1 MSNIDPKAM
10 FAIGYGLYVVTA
22 RAGKDNGCIENS
34 VMQLTGEP
42 LQVALSL
49 NKSNYTYEQ
58 IVSTGKCNV
67 NILSENAPF
76 SLFQRFGFQSGREVD
91 KFDGFDLWR
100 TENGVAALTGE
111 FCNTVISLAVKEHID
126 VGSHGLFICEVTEAV
141 TLMDRPTM
149 TYAYYHANVKPKPAA
164 KGWVCKICGYK
175 YEGEDLPPDFV
186 CPWCKHPATDFEKI

>member
-1 MSNIDPKAM
+1 MSNINPKAM

-22 RAGKDNGCIENS
+22 RAGKDNGCIANS

-58 IVSTGKCNV
+58 
-67 NILSENAPF
+67 
-76 SLFQRFGFQSGREVD
+76 
-91 KFDGFDLWR
+91 
-100 TENGVAALTGE
+100 
-111 FCNTVISLAVKEHID
+111 NTVISLAVKEHID